1 MYLTAKQHDKLQ
13 IIVTGFEVPY
23 RSFIAS
29 KLISIYPKESNFSNA
44 VASIQ
49 SYKSTSPHAKMVNSE
64 FGKIKSNP
72 SAIYQL
78 LVNANT
84 ARVKKIVDKEIN
96 VPSVA
101 QLIAL
106 TVMFREHFGEL
117 ILCANDE
124 PTFLY
129 QAANYKYVRNKLDH
143 RGCKTLELSDMNL
156 ALDFI
161 SNLSV
166 YLSTFDSSLFWDKEY
181 SQISKEVA
189 SLQTKSVNIPIE
201 IHNIQDMPFPEMRI
215 VCRDEEVSVLK
226 QFVYGRPGA
235 LRKQPSFVLYGYG
248 GVGKTALVLEAVKQ
262 IVQDLQD
269 ETTINNY
276 SPDFLLF
283 FTAKEESLDFSHTTG
298 KIQRNSNRHS
308 FGTANELISSIY
320 NYLKIESFSGFKK
333 NGLIIVDNVESLS
346 AEERK
351 TIEDFINYDS
361 PLQVQYII
369 TSRNEENYSCR
380 KKLAGFEGER
390 DGAEFIKEY
399 IAENNCELTL
409 SDAECST
416 LLQISRGNTLV
427 LVLCL
432 RRLSLNIIT
441 ISGIISDITVPTSVG
456 KLKEELENIPP
467 NGFDIISEYMF
478 KNSFQE
484 IQNAYKSNESI
495 IAKVLQIFAV
505 RSPASVDLYTLCT
518 LIDQPY
524 SSVSPILELLCHYLI
539 VEKVGDTY
547 YLNQFA
553 EKYIIQQFMPDHE
566 KYEQIE
572 SEVITSIRRIHE
584 ELEDLQRN
592 IDENPS
598 LKKIIQDWNA
608 ISGGDKIAIAK
619 AFKLYREVSIDCKTM
634 SRFAISSALQ
644 ESIEKINI
652 LERNTMHPYIKF
664 QKARILK
671 LIHETNVL
679 DYDFTNKILQAYS
692 DTVWTIKTNPIYGV
706 IRSTKSYASVLWLYG
721 MQFFNSRIDSN
732 YQNAARYLEESK
744 ATFEQIKNYDKEYYQ
759 CLILLGNT
767 YLKIYNEDRMSN
779 LHYLRKARSISSL
792 LYEEKDYYSE
802 HGKIKSEATIL
813 RDELRKYGRI

>member
-29 KLISIYPKESNFSNA
+29 KLISIYQKESNFSSA
-44 VASIQ
+44 VDSIQ
-49 SYKSTSPHAKMVNSE
+49 SYKSTSPHAKMINSE

-78 LVNANT
+78 LINANV
-84 ARVKKIVDKEIN
+84 AKVKKVIDHEIN

-143 RGCKTLELSDMNL
+143 RGCKTLELQDMNL

-166 YLSTFDSSLFWDKEY
+166 YLNTFDSSLFWDKEY
-181 SQISKEVA
+181 SQISKEIA
-189 SLQTKSVNIPIE
+189 SLQTNSVNIPIE

-215 VCRDEEVSVLK
+215 VCRDEEVSILK

-276 SPDFLLF
+276 NPEFLLF
-283 FTAKEESLDFSHTTG
+283 FTAKEESLGFSHTTG

-308 FGTANELISSIY
+308 FGTANELINSIF
-320 NYLKIESFSGFKK
+320 NYLKIESFSGYTKS
-333 NGLIIVDNVESLS
+333 GLIIVDNVESLS

-351 TIEDFINYDS
+351 KIEDFINYDS

-369 TSRNEENYSCR
+369 TSRNEENYAYR
-380 KKLAGFEGER
+380 KKLAGFEGDH
-390 DGAEFIKEY
+390 DGSEFIQEY
-399 IAENNCELTL
+399 ISENNCELTL
-409 SDAECST
+409 SEAECST
-416 LLQISRGNTLV
+416 LLQISKGNTLV

-441 ISGIISDITVPTSVG
+441 ISGIISDIAAPTSVG
-456 KLKEELENIPP
+456 KLKEELDNIPP

-484 IQNAYKSNESI
+484 IQNAYKSNESM

-505 RSPASVDLYTLCT
+505 RSPDSVDLYTLCT

-524 SSVSPILELLCHYLI
+524 SSVSPILELLCNYLI
-539 VEKVGDTY
+539 VEKVGDAY
-547 YLNQFA
+547 YINQFA

-566 KYEQIE
+566 RYEQIE
-572 SEVITSIRRIHE
+572 SDVTTSIRRIHE

-592 IDENPS
+592 IDENHS

-619 AFKLYREVSIDCKTM
+619 AYKLYGEVNNDCKTM
-634 SRFAISSALQ
+634 SKFSIASALQ

-664 QKARILK
+664 QKARILQ
-671 LIHETNVL
+671 LINETKVL
-679 DYDFTNKILQAYS
+679 NTDFTSKILQAYS

-706 IRSTKSYASVLWLYG
+706 IRSTKSYASVLWFYG
-721 MQFFNSRIDSN
+721 MQFFYSKTDLS

-744 ATFEQIKNYDKEYYQ
+744 ATFEQIRNNDKEYYQ

-767 YLKIYNEDRMSN
+767 YLKIYNENRSSN
-779 LHYLRKARSISSL
+779 LQYLRKARSISSL
-792 LYEEKDYYSE
+792 LYEDRDYYSE
-802 HGKIKSEATIL
+802 HGKIKSNATIL